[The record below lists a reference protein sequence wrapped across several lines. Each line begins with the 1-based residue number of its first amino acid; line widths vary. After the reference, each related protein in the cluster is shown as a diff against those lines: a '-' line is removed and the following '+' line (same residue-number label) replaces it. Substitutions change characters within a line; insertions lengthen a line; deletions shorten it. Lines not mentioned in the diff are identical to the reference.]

1 MQNSVKYKNW
11 KEKIDASLTDVKID
25 VEKVDYFGSNVG
37 FIKLRV
43 SGVKDN
49 GKPISSIVMV
59 RGDSVSVLVVV
70 KTEKRKYYV
79 VTKQYRAPVG
89 KWIIEN
95 PAGMMDENLN
105 PKGVAVAEI
114 EEELGIKLRGNDLKP
129 LGEFYNSPGLLD
141 EKTSIF
147 FTEISMT
154 EEQVNFLRGRETG
167 VDTEDIIVEV
177 LTKKEFLSQNE
188 SAISALAFMKYK
200 QYQQV

>member
-1 MQNSVKYKNW
+1 MENSVKYKNW
-11 KEKIDASLTDVKID
+11 KEKIDASLKDVKID

-49 GKPISSIVMV
+49 GKPLSSIVMV
-59 RGDSVSVLVVV
+59 RGDSVSVLVVL
-70 KTEKRKYYV
+70 KTEKKKYFV
-79 VTKQYRAPVG
+79 VTKQYRAPVA
-89 KWIIEN
+89 KWLIEN
-95 PAGMMDENLN
+95 PAGMMDEQQNV
-105 PKGVAVAEI
+105 KSVALAEI
-114 EEELGIKLRGNDLKP
+114 EEELGMKLRGNDLKP

-147 FTEISMT
+147 FTELSMS
-154 EEQVNFLRGRETG
+154 EENVNSLRGKETG

-177 LTKKEFLSQNE
+177 LTEEEFIVQNE

-200 QYQQV
+200 AYQQV

>member
-1 MQNSVKYKNW
+1 MENSVKYKNW
-11 KEKIDASLTDVKID
+11 KEKIDASLKDVKID

-59 RGDSVSVLVVV
+59 RGDSVSVLVVL
-70 KTEKRKYYV
+70 KTEKKKYFV

-105 PKGVAVAEI
+105 PKGVALSEV

-147 FTEISMT
+147 FTELSMS
-154 EEQVNFLRGRETG
+154 EENVNSLRGKETG

-177 LTKKEFLSQNE
+177 LTEEEFIVQNE

-200 QYQQV
+200 AYQQV